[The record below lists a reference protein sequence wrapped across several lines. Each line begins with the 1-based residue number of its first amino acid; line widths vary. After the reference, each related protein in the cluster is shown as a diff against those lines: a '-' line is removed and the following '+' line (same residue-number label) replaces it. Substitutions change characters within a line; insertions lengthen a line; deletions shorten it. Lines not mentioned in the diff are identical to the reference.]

1 MVKDNFT
8 KKAKKKIV
16 VMGLDNSGKTSI
28 VLNLMDRVNLLNYLS
43 LKPTAGV
50 EVKDFDTETKT
61 FNIWD
66 LGGQKTYREDYLQDM
81 DKYLSGIDK
90 LIYVIDVQDAER
102 YSEALNFLE
111 KIINL
116 LQEKSYEP
124 ELSIFIHKYDP
135 KLFQVCPELNNE
147 MINELVKD
155 IKNII
160 PKQFFYQ
167 IYRTTIYTTFDKRYI
182 H

>member
-1 MVKDNFT
+1 MVKDYST

-50 EVKDFDTETKT
+50 EVKDFETDNKI

-66 LGGQKTYREDYLQDM
+66 LGGQKTYRKDYLQNI
-81 DKYLSGIDK
+81 DKYMSGMDK
-90 LIYVIDVQDAER
+90 LIYVIDVQDVER
-102 YSEALNFLE
+102 YSNALDFLE
-111 KIINL
+111 KNINL
-116 LQEKSYEP
+116 IQEKNYKP
-124 ELSIFIHKYDP
+124 ELNIFIHKYDL
-135 KLFQVCPELNNE
+135 KLFQVCPELNKE
-147 MINELVKD
+147 IINELVKD

-160 PKQFFYQ
+160 PEQFFYH
-167 IYRTTIYTTFDKRYI
+167 IYRTTIYTTFDKRY
-182 H
+182 